1 MSNKPIVLSGCQPSG
16 QLTLGNYMGA
26 LKQWVSMQDDHDCL
40 YMLVDLHAITVRQDP
55 KQLFEACLDGLALYL
70 ACGIDPEKA
79 LYSCSLMYLNMPSFH
94 GYSIATRKWVN

>member
-70 ACGIDPEKA
+70 ACGIDPEKKHFIRA
-79 LYSCSLMYLNMPSFH
+79 VSCTSTCPAFMGTQLLHAN
-94 GYSIATRKWVN
+94 G